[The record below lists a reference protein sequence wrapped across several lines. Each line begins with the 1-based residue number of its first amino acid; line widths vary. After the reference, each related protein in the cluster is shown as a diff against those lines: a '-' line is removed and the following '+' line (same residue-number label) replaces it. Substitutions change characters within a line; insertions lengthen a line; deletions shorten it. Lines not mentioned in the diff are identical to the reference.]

1 MLRIVLMY
9 GVMALIMI
17 WNGYFQYRGGGYGDT
32 DPAWRFLLPLLMW
45 GLWTFGCLSASFTME
60 KMKTKTSRLSM
71 FLPSGYADGEEY
83 RRSSPQLP
91 QNEKPSRS

>member
-1 MLRIVLMY
+1 
-9 GVMALIMI
+9 
-17 WNGYFQYRGGGYGDT
+17 
-32 DPAWRFLLPLLMW
+32 
-45 GLWTFGCLSASFTME
+45 
-60 KMKTKTSRLSM
+60 M